1 MLGVPA
7 FSALLTVMLV
17 LLSFANHSYR
27 VHALCRPSAT
37 KTHPNR
43 VAANSCSD
51 LNCASAQDPAWERK
65 GPRTIQADSGL
76 SFEIRHAPSRNG
88 EASVCGTTSIC
99 QGESTGP

>member
-17 LLSFANHSYR
+17 LLAFANHSYG
-27 VHALCRPSAT
+27 VHALCRPFAT

-51 LNCASAQDPAWERK
+51 LNCASARDPVWARK
-65 GPRTIQADSGL
+65 NGPRTIQLDSGL
-76 SFEIRHAPSRNG
+76 SFALRNTPPKNG
-88 EASVCGTTSIC
+88 EAMLVR
-99 QGESTGP
+99 